1 MWLVLPEQSASRRA
15 RIRVLMGPPRSA
27 VPEMDGDSPPEGAPR
42 PTFGGLTLS
51 GFSRHLRA
59 PRRWRG
65 GPAWLVMI
73 ANVDAASI
81 LTALASGAS
90 YRYDLIWFL
99 AALTLPL
106 FFIQE
111 ASGRIGAVA
120 GKGLGEL
127 ARERFSARLASTVAL
142 SMAAGDVAT
151 YVAEYAGIALGLG
164 LFGVPP
170 IISLPIAFVA
180 HIALV
185 VRGPYAWVERVLI
198 GISAG
203 VVVSLAVVVL
213 HRGLL
218 PYSPFAVSAQ
228 PAFFF
233 LLAANAGAVV
243 MPFMLFYQSSATA
256 LKRTSVSI
264 SRQSTFLGAIVSEG
278 LMIVVVMIGA
288 GLGGAIDFTTRAG
301 FSAALSSGLGPGWPY
316 VMGVGLVAAAFLAL
330 VVISLGS
337 AWGVREA
344 LGLSPK
350 STLWIYLAESVP
362 AVFVPLL
369 FPQLVTL
376 VLALM
381 VAMVFILIVPGVF
394 VGTLASDSRLMGSET
409 SRGFWR
415 AAFWV
420 SLGFVV
426 SIGVLAVVIYR

>member
-1 MWLVLPEQSASRRA
+1 
-15 RIRVLMGPPRSA
+15 
-27 VPEMDGDSPPEGAPR
+27 
-42 PTFGGLTLS
+42 
-51 GFSRHLRA
+51 
-59 PRRWRG
+59 
-65 GPAWLVMI
+65 MI

-99 AALTLPL
+99 VALTVPL

-111 ASGRIGAVA
+111 ASGRLGAVA

-127 ARERFSARLASTVAL
+127 ARERFSSRLASTVAV
-142 SMAAGDVAT
+142 SMALGDVAT
-151 YVAEYAGIALGLG
+151 YVAEYAGIALGLS

-170 IISLPIAFVA
+170 VISLPLAFVT

-185 VRGPYAWVERVLI
+185 ARGPYAWVERILI

-203 VVVSLAVVVL
+203 VIVSLAVVVL

-218 PYSPFAVSAQ
+218 PYSPFGFSNA
-228 PAFFF
+228 PAFYF
-233 LLAANAGAVV
+233 LLAANTGAVV
-243 MPFMLFYQSSATA
+243 MPFMLFFQSSATA
-256 LKRTSVSI
+256 SKRTSVAI
-264 SRQSTFLGAIVSEG
+264 SRQSTLLGAIVSEG
-278 LMIVVVMIGA
+278 LMVVVVMIGA
-288 GLGGAIDFTTRAG
+288 GLGGSIDFSTGAA
-301 FSAALSSGLGPGWPY
+301 FSAALVSGLGQYGAY
-316 VMGVGLVAAAFLAL
+316 AMGIGLVAAAFLAL

-350 STLWIYLAESVP
+350 RTVWIYAGESIP
-362 AVFVPLL
+362 AVFIPLL

-381 VAMVFILIVPGVF
+381 VVMVFILIVPGIF
-394 VGTLASDSRLMGSET
+394 VGQLTSDSRVMGSEA

-415 AAFWV
+415 GAFWA
-420 SLGFVV
+420 SLALVV
-426 SIGVLAVVIYR
+426 SVGVLGVVLYL

>member
-1 MWLVLPEQSASRRA
+1 MGAKRSVRSEMGDDA
-15 RIRVLMGPPRSA
+15 RPPGA
-27 VPEMDGDSPPEGAPR
+27 APPAP
-42 PTFGGLTLS
+42 GKLTLPAIAH
-51 GFSRHLRA
+51 HLRA

-99 AALTLPL
+99 VALTVPL

-111 ASGRIGAVA
+111 ASGRLGAIA

-127 ARERFSARLASTVAL
+127 ARERFPPRLGRTVAL

-151 YVAEYAGIALGLG
+151 YVAEYAGIALGLS
-164 LFGVPP
+164 LFGIPP
-170 IISLPIAFVA
+170 IISLPIAFLA
-180 HIALV
+180 HIGLV

-198 GISAG
+198 GVSAG
-203 VVVSLAVVVL
+203 VIVSLAVVVL

-218 PYSPFAVSAQ
+218 PYSPFGVSSA
-228 PAFFF
+228 PPFYF
-233 LLAANAGAVV
+233 LLAANTGAVV
-243 MPFMLFYQSSATA
+243 MPFMLFFQSSATA
-256 LKRTSVSI
+256 SKQTTPAI
-264 SRQSTFLGAIVSEG
+264 SRQSTLLGAVVSEA

-288 GLGGAIDFTTRAG
+288 GLGGSFDFSTGAG
-301 FSAALSSGLGPGWPY
+301 FSEALRTGLGPDGAY
-316 VMGVGLVAAAFLAL
+316 VLGAGLVAAAFLAL

-337 AWGVREA
+337 AWGVTEA
-344 LGLSPK
+344 FGLSPK
-350 STLWIYLAESVP
+350 STIWIYVGESLP

-381 VAMVFILIVPGVF
+381 VAMVFILIVPGIF
-394 VGTLASDSRLMGSET
+394 VGKLVSDPRVMGTER
-409 SRGFWR
+409 SRGWWK
-415 AAFWV
+415 AAFWA

-426 SIGVLAVVIYR
+426 SVGVLGVVIYG

>member
-1 MWLVLPEQSASRRA
+1 MDATGSVVEEMA
-15 RIRVLMGPPRSA
+15 GPP
-27 VPEMDGDSPPEGAPR
+27 SPPTASPS
-42 PTFGGLTLS
+42 GLGSVTLPAI
-51 GFSRHLRA
+51 SRHLRA

-73 ANVDAASI
+73 ADVDAASI

-90 YRYDLIWFL
+90 YRYEFVWFL
-99 AALTLPL
+99 IVLTAPL

-111 ASGRIGAVA
+111 ASGRLGAVT
-120 GKGLGEL
+120 GKGLGQL
-127 ARERFSARLASTVAL
+127 ARERFPPRVASTAAIT
-142 SMAAGDVAT
+142 MAVGDVAT
-151 YVAEYAGIALGLG
+151 YIAEYAGIALGLS

-170 IISLPIAFVA
+170 VVSLPIAFLA

-203 VVVSLAVVVL
+203 VVASLAAVVL

-218 PYSPFAVSAQ
+218 PYSPFGVSAS
-228 PAFFF
+228 PSFLL

-243 MPFMLFYQSSATA
+243 MPFMLFFQSSATA
-256 LKRTSVSI
+256 AKGTSVAI
-264 SRQSTFLGAIVSEG
+264 SRQSTLLGAITSEG
-278 LMIVVVMIGA
+278 LMILVVMIGA
-288 GLGGAIDFTTRAG
+288 AVGGAFTFATGAG
-301 FSAALSSGLGPGWPY
+301 FSTALSAGLGQDATYALGA
-316 VMGVGLVAAAFLAL
+316 GLVAAAFLAL

-337 AWGVREA
+337 AWGVTEA
-344 LGLSPK
+344 LGLPPRSVI
-350 STLWIYLAESVP
+350 WIYVMESVP

-381 VAMVFILIVPGVF
+381 VAMVFILVIPGIF
-394 VGTLASDSRLMGSET
+394 LGRLASDPGVMGSEA
-409 SRGFWR
+409 SRGLWR
-415 AAFWV
+415 GGYWA

-426 SIGVLAVVIYR
+426 TVGILAVVFYG

>member
-1 MWLVLPEQSASRRA
+1 MVRAGSATLGMDDVSH
-15 RIRVLMGPPRSA
+15 PPG
-27 VPEMDGDSPPEGAPR
+27 VPTSTQGN
-42 PTFGGLTLS
+42 LTLPALA
-51 GFSRHLRA
+51 RHLRA
-59 PRRWRG
+59 PRQWRG
-65 GPAWLVMI
+65 GPAWLVLI

-99 AALTLPL
+99 VALTVPL

-111 ASGRIGAVA
+111 ASGRLGAVA

-127 ARERFSARLASTVAL
+127 ARECFPRKIASTAAI
-142 SMAAGDVAT
+142 SMAVGDVAT
-151 YVAEYAGIALGLG
+151 YVAEYAGIALGLS
-164 LFGVPP
+164 LFGIPP
-170 IISLPIAFVA
+170 IVSLPLAFVA

-203 VVVSLAVVVL
+203 VIVSLAVVVL

-218 PYSPFAVSAQ
+218 PYSPLGVSAQ

-233 LLAANAGAVV
+233 LLAANTGAVV
-243 MPFMLFYQSSATA
+243 MPFMLFFQSSATA
-256 LKRTSVSI
+256 AKRTTVAI
-264 SRQSTFLGAIVSEG
+264 SRQSTFLGAIASEG

-288 GLGGAIDFTTRAG
+288 GLAGSFTFSTSAG
-301 FSAALSSGLGPGWPY
+301 FSSALSTGLGQDGAY
-316 VMGVGLVAAAFLAL
+316 VLGVGLVAAAFLAL

-337 AWGVREA
+337 AWGVTEA
-344 LGLSPK
+344 LGWSSK
-350 STLWIYLAESVP
+350 STVWIYVGESIP

-381 VAMVFILIVPGVF
+381 VAMVFILIVPGIF
-394 VGTLASDSRLMGSET
+394 LGTLASDPRVMGSEA

-415 AAFWV
+415 GAFWA

-426 SIGVLAVVIYR
+426 AVGIAAVVIYA

>member
-1 MWLVLPEQSASRRA
+1 MNDVVESNDSVSPSSASSSTRDKLTIPA
-15 RIRVLMGPPRSA
+15 ISA
-27 VPEMDGDSPPEGAPR
+27 
-42 PTFGGLTLS
+42 
-51 GFSRHLRA
+51 HLRA

-73 ANVDAASI
+73 ADVDAASI

-90 YRYDLIWFL
+90 YRYDFIWVL
-99 AALTLPL
+99 VLLTVPL

-111 ASGRIGAVA
+111 ASGRLGAVS

-127 ARERFSARLASTVAL
+127 ARERFPTRIASTMAL

-151 YVAEYAGIALGLG
+151 YVAEYAGIALGLS

-170 IISLPIAFVA
+170 TVSLPLAFVT

-185 VRGPYAWVERVLI
+185 ARGPYAWVERVLI

-203 VVVSLAVVVL
+203 VVVSLAVVVF

-218 PYSPFAVSAQ
+218 PYSPFAVSSQ

-243 MPFMLFYQSSATA
+243 MPFMLFFQSSATA
-256 LKRTSVSI
+256 EKRTSVAI
-264 SRQSTFLGAIVSEG
+264 SRQSTLLGAAVSEA
-278 LMIVVVMIGA
+278 LMVVVVMIGA
-288 GLGGAIDFTTRAG
+288 GLGGSLNFTTG
-301 FSAALSSGLGPGWPY
+301 TEFSSGLSGVLGQAGVY
-316 VMGVGLVAAAFLAL
+316 VLGAGLVAAAFLAL
-330 VVISLGS
+330 VVVSLGS

-350 STLWIYLAESVP
+350 STIWIYVVESVP
-362 AVFVPLL
+362 AVFIPLV

-381 VAMVFILIVPGVF
+381 VAMVFILIVPGILL
-394 VGTLASDSRLMGSET
+394 GRLASDPQVMGGEA

-415 AAFWV
+415 GAYWA

-426 SIGVLAVVIYR
+426 AVGILAVVAYA

>member
-1 MWLVLPEQSASRRA
+1 MDPPADSRA
-15 RIRVLMGPPRSA
+15 TPAPPPA
-27 VPEMDGDSPPEGAPR
+27 
-42 PTFGGLTLS
+42 GLTLPAI
-51 GFSRHLRA
+51 SRHLRA

-99 AALTLPL
+99 VVLTAPL

-111 ASGRIGAVA
+111 ASGRLGAVS

-127 ARERFSARLASTVAL
+127 ARQRFSPRLASIVAL
-142 SMAAGDVAT
+142 SMAVGDVAT
-151 YVAEYAGIALGLG
+151 YVAEYAGIALGLS
-164 LFGVPP
+164 LFGIPP
-170 IISLPIAFVA
+170 FVSLPIAFVA

-185 VRGPYAWVERVLI
+185 ARGRYAWVERVLI

-218 PYSPFAVSAQ
+218 GYSPLGASSS
-228 PAFFF
+228 PAFVF
-233 LLAANAGAVV
+233 LLAANTGAVV
-243 MPFMLFYQSSATA
+243 MPFMLFFQSSATA
-256 LKRTSVSI
+256 AKGTSVSI
-264 SRQSTFLGAIVSEG
+264 SRQSTLLGAFASEG

-288 GLGGAIDFTTRAG
+288 AIGSSFVFTTGAGFASTLSAGLGHYPAYVLGA
-301 FSAALSSGLGPGWPY
+301 
-316 VMGVGLVAAAFLAL
+316 GLVAAAFLAL

-337 AWGVREA
+337 AWGVTEA
-344 LGLSPK
+344 FGLSSK
-350 STLWIYLAESVP
+350 STVWIYVGESVP
-362 AVFVPLL
+362 AVVVPLL

-381 VAMVFILIVPGVF
+381 VAMVFILIVPGIF
-394 VGTLASDSRLMGSET
+394 VGRLTEDRRVMGAEA
-409 SRGFWR
+409 SRGVWR

-420 SLGFVV
+420 SLAFVV
-426 SIGVLAVVIYR
+426 STGVLAVVI

>member
-1 MWLVLPEQSASRRA
+1 MNLV
-15 RIRVLMGPPRSA
+15 RS
-27 VPEMDGDSPPEGAPR
+27 VNLDGDHDSRPSGAPPSAR
-42 PTFGGLTLS
+42 GRLMLPAL
-51 GFSRHLRA
+51 SRHLRA

-99 AALTLPL
+99 AALTVPL

-111 ASGRIGAVA
+111 ASGRLGAVA
-120 GKGLGEL
+120 CKGLGEL
-127 ARERFSARLASTVAL
+127 ARERFRPRVASTVAA
-142 SMAAGDVAT
+142 SMAVGDVAT
-151 YVAEYAGIALGLG
+151 YVAEYAGIALGLS

-170 IISLPIAFVA
+170 IISLPLAFVA

-185 VRGPYAWVERVLI
+185 ARGPYAWVERILI

-203 VVVSLAVVVL
+203 VVISLGVVVL

-228 PAFFF
+228 PSFFF
-233 LLAANAGAVV
+233 LLAANTGAVV
-243 MPFMLFYQSSATA
+243 MPFMLFFQSSATA
-256 LKRTSVSI
+256 RKRTPVSI
-264 SRQSTFLGAIVSEG
+264 SRQSTLLGATVSEA
-278 LMIVVVMIGA
+278 LMVVVVMIGA
-288 GLGGAIDFTTRAG
+288 GLGGSIDFTTGAG
-301 FSAALSSGLGPGWPY
+301 FSAALSPALGAY
-316 VMGVGLVAAAFLAL
+316 GVYALGAGLVAAAFLAL

-337 AWGVREA
+337 AWGVTEA
-344 LGLSPK
+344 LGWSSK
-350 STLWIYLAESVP
+350 STRWIYAGESIP
-362 AVFVPLL
+362 AVFVPLV

-381 VAMVFILIVPGVF
+381 VAMVFILVVPGIF
-394 VGTLASDSRLMGSET
+394 LGTLASDPRVMGSEA

-415 AAFWV
+415 GAFWA

-426 SIGVLAVVIYR
+426 SVGIVAVVLYG